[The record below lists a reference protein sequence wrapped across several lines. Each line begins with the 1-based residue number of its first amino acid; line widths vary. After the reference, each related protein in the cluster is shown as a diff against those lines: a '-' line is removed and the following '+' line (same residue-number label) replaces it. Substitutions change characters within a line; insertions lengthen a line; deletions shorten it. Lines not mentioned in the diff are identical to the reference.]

1 MDEMTELDSTPPD
14 NQLSIGE
21 QLRRERELR
30 GISLREIADSTK
42 IGKRFLEAIE
52 RNDLSTLPAPVFTRG
67 FVREYARYLGLDADE
82 MVDRYMELVE
92 VAEAEAQAAMP
103 VASRTPPVPRRK
115 SASTVPPERVPA
127 EPKKWLPAALL
138 ILGLALIAVA
148 VWYFVAGRAPEQT
161 VSEPI
166 PQPTSEELAERE
178 AALDAAPPPEP
189 EGLQM
194 TLSAAESSWVVLE
207 ADGEIVINQ
216 SLPAGSERRV
226 EASER
231 FVFRTI
237 GNAGGLRLNINGVEV
252 PPLGQS
258 GDVVRNRVFD
268 RQALETLRGG
278 TAPAPATAPRP

>member
-52 RNDLSTLPAPVFTRG
+52 RNDLSILPAPVFTRG

-92 VAEAEAQAAMP
+92 IAEAEAQAAMP
-103 VASRTPPVPRRK
+103 VASRTAPVPRRK
-115 SASTVPPERVPA
+115 TASALPPEQPA
-127 EPKKWLPAALL
+127 ESKRWVPAALL
-138 ILGLALIAVA
+138 ILGLSLVA
-148 VWYFVAGRAPEQT
+148 VVIWYFVAGREPEQT
-161 VSEPI
+161 VSAPV

-178 AALDAAPPPEP
+178 AALEAAPAPEP

-278 TAPAPATAPRP
+278 TPSAPTPAPRR